1 MTATATPMPTTD
13 PVPTAG
19 RVTYERLSALDAS
32 FLHVEG
38 PTTPMHVGAV
48 SVFEGAPFFDERG
61 RFRLE
66 EVQARVAERLDH
78 LPRFRRKVMEVPLGQ
93 GRPVWVDDPEFDIT
107 RHVELVVLP
116 QPGSRELLL
125 ELCERRQMRL
135 LDRRRPLWS
144 LTFVGGLDDGNVAMV
159 ERVHHALVDG
169 VSGVDAAAALLDLE
183 RDTPFREPSPWV
195 PSPAPGPLPLLA
207 ASLWQRATEP
217 VEVVRSARAAVRT
230 PRRLLAEAGAVVE
243 SLFGLGGAG
252 FAPATS
258 LNTTTVGRRRVLLPV
273 HRSLGGVRN
282 AAHAAGGTVNDA
294 VLACVAGGVRS
305 LLEHRGERVADRTVR
320 VLVPVSIRA
329 DDEHLALGN
338 RVTAL
343 VAALPIGVASPVGR
357 LHAVRDE
364 MHRLKAGHAA
374 LGTELLL
381 DGADHLP
388 PALNHLI
395 LRGLHQ
401 QPFVNLVVTN
411 VPGPQCPLYF
421 MGAQM
426 LEAIPVVPLA
436 GNLSLGFAV
445 LSYDGSLQIALHAD
459 RDTCPDA
466 HVVVEG
472 MVASFDA
479 LEAAAG

>member
-1 MTATATPMPTTD
+1 MTATTTPMPTTR
-13 PVPTAG
+13 PTPTVG
-19 RVTYERLSALDAS
+19 PVTYERLSALDAS
-32 FLHVEG
+32 FLHVER

-66 EVQARVAERLDH
+66 EVQARVAERLDD

-125 ELCERRQMRL
+125 ELCERLQMQL

-183 RDTPFREPSPWV
+183 RDTASREPSPWV

-207 ASLWQRATEP
+207 SSLWQRATEP
-217 VEVVRSARAAVRT
+217 VEMVRSARAVART
-230 PRRLLAEAGAVVE
+230 PRRVLSEAGAVVE
-243 SLFGLGGAG
+243 SLLGLGGAG
-252 FAPATS
+252 IASTTS
-258 LNTTTVGRRRVLLPV
+258 LNTVTVGRRRVLLPV
-273 HRSLGGVRN
+273 NRSLGGVRS

-305 LLEHRGERVADRTVR
+305 LLEHRGEDVADRVVR

-329 DDEHLALGN
+329 DEEHLALGN

-411 VPGPQCPLYF
+411 IPGPQCPLYF

-436 GNLSLGFAV
+436 GNLSIGFAV

-459 RDTCPDA
+459 RDACPDA